1 MYLLVNDFVVE
12 KVPKKKK
19 ERKKERKEKDKEGK
33 LKNFVIRRNA

>member
-19 ERKKERKEKDKEGK
+19 ERKNEKKKVRKV
-33 LKNFVIRRNA
+33 NFRTLL

>member
-19 ERKKERKEKDKEGK
+19 ERKEKDKEGK
-33 LKNFVIRRNA
+33 L

>member
-19 ERKKERKEKDKEGK
+19 KERKEKDKEGK
-33 LKNFVIRRNA
+33 L

>member
-19 ERKKERKEKDKEGK
+19 KKERKKEKKKIRKV
-33 LKNFVIRRNA
+33 NFRTLL

>member
-19 ERKKERKEKDKEGK
+19 EKKKIRKV
-33 LKNFVIRRNA
+33 NFRTLI

>member
-19 ERKKERKEKDKEGK
+19 KERKKEKKKVRKV
-33 LKNFVIRRNA
+33 NFRTLL

>member
-19 ERKKERKEKDKEGK
+19 ERKKEKKKVRKV
-33 LKNFVIRRNA
+33 NFRTLL

>member
-19 ERKKERKEKDKEGK
+19 KKEKKKIRKV
-33 LKNFVIRRNA
+33 NFRTLL

>member
-19 ERKKERKEKDKEGK
+19 KKEKKKIKRV
-33 LKNFVIRRNA
+33 NFRTLL

>member
-19 ERKKERKEKDKEGK
+19 ERKKKIRKV
-33 LKNFVIRRNA
+33 NFRTLL